1 MPVSIQLTSNQT
13 PPLILSPIV
22 ELRKAPIAATI
33 GPPSGPTAA
42 VIIAVRP
49 VRPPEAK
56 ALAVRLSIKT
66 LTDFPELLISNSRVA
81 VFVLLFITKD
91 DPLIS

>member
-33 GPPSGPTAA
+33 GPPSESTAA

-49 VRPPEAK
+49 VRPPEAT

-66 LTDFPELLISNSRVA
+66 LM
-81 VFVLLFITKD
+81 
-91 DPLIS
+91 

>member
-49 VRPPEAK
+49 VRPPEAT

-66 LTDFPELLISNSRVA
+66 LM
-81 VFVLLFITKD
+81 
-91 DPLIS
+91 